1 MAQDIAFSI
10 KFVDSQLKR
19 DELDSEVHY
28 LIEDLR
34 DLEGMGQVRFN
45 PILETREGAEVRV
58 GTRFVAPS
66 NVMGTILRRLRDRL
80 YHKPLETW
88 FLCQISDLH
97 LQIQTDRAD
106 DLIDLMATAQS
117 GLLFSPERDYL
128 AEAETYSR
136 TQGELS
142 PTELDNLALLRQRL
156 GLSAERA
163 ELLNARAVGP
173 YKTQADK
180 RRLFDETT
188 AAEFSRLR
196 QMDADQPFAPKDPW
210 PMLQELAENLAL
222 PIPDAEAMYQKHWQR
237 YSDETKRK
245 TEQQTAKASEEARL
259 AAETKAKGDRQ
270 KQAQQAREHL
280 EQYLALCRQAMASS
294 LYPSEFDQG
303 RLDQARRLLDLS
315 IDEAIALEATV
326 RNELYG
332 SIESA
337 AGVDYSRLRE
347 LLHQQAWQEADMET
361 EAVILKALNR
371 DMQPVTVATVQRL
384 PAVDLATID
393 ALWSRYSNKRF
404 GFKAQQQ
411 VHRSQQQVQQDDR
424 QQWLAFQQAL
434 GWREPPSLFFQ
445 GYRPYHDLNFS
456 LEAPMGHLPTWRWCC
471 PNLSDRYRLS
481 LDVMAAVIHHLNECM
496 PLTTAPTPAVD
507 PAAPT
512 VLTGGPTRAV

>member
-1 MAQDIAFSI
+1 MAQNIAFSI

-19 DELDSEVHY
+19 DGLDTEVHY

-34 DLEGMGQVRFN
+34 DLDGMGQVRFN
-45 PILETREGAEVRV
+45 PILETSNGEEVSV
-58 GTRFVAPS
+58 GTRFVAHS
-66 NVMGTILRRLRDRL
+66 EVMGAILRRLRDRL
-80 YHKPLETW
+80 YHKPLETQ
-88 FLCQISDLH
+88 FLCQISDLN

-106 DLIDLMATAQS
+106 DLVDLMATAQS

-128 AEAETYSR
+128 AAAETYSR

-142 PTELDNLALLRQRL
+142 PTELDNLNLLSQRL
-156 GLSAERA
+156 GLSTERA

-180 RRLFDETT
+180 RRHFDDTT

-196 QMDADQPFAPKDPW
+196 TMAADQPFASKDPW
-210 PMLQELAENLAL
+210 PVLQELAENLAL
-222 PIPDAEAMYQKHWQR
+222 PIPEAESMYQKHWQS
-237 YSDETKRK
+237 YSDEAKLK
-245 TEQQTAKASEEARL
+245 TNQNAVKTAEDIRL
-259 AAETKAKGDRQ
+259 AAEAKGEAEGDRQ
-270 KQAQQAREHL
+270 QQAREHL
-280 EQYLALCRQAMASS
+280 EQYQALCRQTLASS

-303 RLDQARRLLDLS
+303 RLDQARRLRGLS
-315 IDEAIALEATV
+315 IDEALKIEAAV
-326 RNELYG
+326 RSELYG

-337 AGVDYSRLRE
+337 AGVDYSRLRD

-361 EAVILKALNR
+361 EAVILKALDR
-371 DMQPVTVATVQRL
+371 DMQPVTAATVQRL
-384 PAVDLATID
+384 PAVDLDTID

-434 GWREPPSLFFQ
+434 GWREPPSLFYK

-456 LEAPMGHLPTWRWCC
+456 LEAPLGHLPTWRWCC
-471 PNLSDRYRLS
+471 SSLSDRYRLS
-481 LDVMAAVIHHLNECM
+481 LDVMVAVIHHLNECM
-496 PLTTAPTPAVD
+496 PSTTAPTPAVD

-512 VLTGGPTRAV
+512 VITGGLTRAV